1 MANAFGFKTK
11 TDYSDVTAARQRQTA
26 QTALQLKD
34 AMKNVSSTIIEK
46 RIAKKYDD
54 PYSIEAMKERQV
66 AYAGID
72 PKRSD
77 QARKYINDAMT
88 QQRLNQA
95 QAFQEKTFD
104 ATQRYREDT
113 LGLEKEKLKA
123 TSDLAQ
129 TREKREVERL
139 NIAKKAAET
148 AQKKEEERLEEK
160 ETLEELQGV
169 LPDFPVL
176 TTSASNDVR
185 ELSSYLSSLTPLA
198 KQYTDS
204 KSRNLLKDLRTSALK
219 AIGERRK
226 VRSDFLSDEEQYLAP
241 RVRAYENMKQ
251 LDQLAQQAFNPS
263 ANQPALLTN
272 LQTRLARDVESGRLT
287 EPDIARAFGT
297 PRQDIGT
304 SVSDFLA
311 RKFSGKISDTVA
323 ANVKALIKSKLE
335 ETYKDAKQQFEFVE
349 ERHPEAQGLLG
360 SYEQKLSRGVG
371 FLEGGKVNEN
381 STKIYKGEAVT
392 WEKLSDGTYRKVQ

>member
-11 TDYSDVTAARQRQTA
+11 TDYSDVTLARQRQTA

-66 AYAGID
+66 SYAGID

-95 QAFQEKTFD
+95 QSFQEKTFD
-104 ATQRYREDT
+104 ATQQYRADT

-123 TSDLAQ
+123 TSDLAK
-129 TREKREVERL
+129 KREEREETRL
-139 NIAKKAAET
+139 NIAKEAAET
-148 AQKKEEERLEEK
+148 AQRKEKERLEEK

-185 ELSSYLSSLTPLA
+185 ELNAYVSKLVPLTE
-198 KQYTDS
+198 QYTDT
-204 KSRNLLKDLRTSALK
+204 KSRNVLRELRKTALNTVK
-219 AIGERRK
+219 ERRK
-226 VRSDFLSDEEQYLAP
+226 VRSDFLLDEKQYLAP

-251 LDQLAQQAFNPS
+251 LDQLAKQAFDPNV
-263 ANQPALLTN
+263 NQPALLTN
-272 LQTRLARDVESGRLT
+272 LQTRLARDVESGRLA
-287 EPDIARAFGT
+287 EPDIRRAFGES
-297 PRQDIGT
+297 RQDLGT
-304 SVSDFLA
+304 SLNDFLA
-311 RKFSGKISDTVA
+311 KKFSGKIGDTVA
-323 ANVKALIKSKLE
+323 ANVKALIKAKLE

-371 FLEGGKVNEN
+371 FLE
-381 STKIYKGEAVT
+381 TKSVT
-392 WEKLSDGTYRKVQ
+392 VDGVDIVVERQKDGTYREVL

>member
-1 MANAFGFKTK
+1 
-11 TDYSDVTAARQRQTA
+11 
-26 QTALQLKD
+26 
-34 AMKNVSSTIIEK
+34 
-46 RIAKKYDD
+46 
-54 PYSIEAMKERQV
+54 
-66 AYAGID
+66 
-72 PKRSD
+72 
-77 QARKYINDAMT
+77 MT

-104 ATQRYREDT
+104 ATQQYREDT

-123 TSDLAQ
+123 TSDLAKK
-129 TREKREVERL
+129 REKREIERL
-139 NIAKKAAET
+139 DIAKQAAET
-148 AQKKEEERLEEK
+148 AQTKEEERLEEK
-160 ETLEELQGV
+160 ETLEQLQGV
-169 LPDFPVL
+169 LPDFPML
-176 TTSASNDVR
+176 TNSASNDVR
-185 ELSSYLSSLTPLA
+185 ELNSYLSELVPLTE
-198 KQYTDS
+198 QYTDT
-204 KSRNLLKDLRTSALK
+204 KSRNVLRELRKTALNAK
-219 AIGERRK
+219 KERRK

-251 LDQLAQQAFNPS
+251 LNELAQQAFNPS

-311 RKFSGKISDTVA
+311 KKFSGKISDTVA

-349 ERHPEAQGLLG
+349 ERHPEAQG
-360 SYEQKLSRGVG
+360 
-371 FLEGGKVNEN
+371 FLETQ
-381 STKIYKGEAVT
+381 SVT
-392 WEKLSDGTYRKVQ
+392 VDGVDIVIERQKDGTYREVL

>member
-11 TDYSDVTAARQRQTA
+11 TDYSDVTLARQRQTA

-72 PKRSD
+72 PTRSE

-104 ATQRYREDT
+104 ATQQYRADT
-113 LGLEKEKLKA
+113 LDLDRKRLKA
-123 TSDLAQ
+123 TSDLAK
-129 TREKREVERL
+129 TREEREIERL
-139 NIAKKAAET
+139 NIAKET
-148 AQKKEEERLEEK
+148 AKTAQRKEKERLEEK
-160 ETLEELQGV
+160 ETLEKLQGV
-169 LPDFPVL
+169 LPNFPTL
-176 TTSASNDVR
+176 TSSASNDVR
-185 ELSSYLSSLTPLA
+185 ELNAYVSELAPLTE
-198 KQYTDS
+198 KYTDT
-204 KSRNLLKDLRTSALK
+204 KSRNVLRELRKTALNTVK
-219 AIGERRK
+219 ERRK
-226 VRSDFLSDEEQYLAP
+226 VRSDFLSDEKQYLAP

-251 LDQLAQQAFNPS
+251 IDELAQQAFNPS

-287 EPDIARAFGT
+287 ESDIARAFGES
-297 PRQDIGT
+297 RQDIGT

-311 RKFSGKISDTVA
+311 KKFSGKISDTVA

-360 SYEQKLSRGVG
+360 SYKQKLSRGVG
-371 FLEGGKVNEN
+371 FLE
-381 STKIYKGEAVT
+381 TKSVT
-392 WEKLSDGTYRKVQ
+392 VDGVDIVIERQKDGTYREVL